1 MPPKSN
7 SKKNQASWFQCEACG
22 VHIPSKARDNHEGLC
37 STISKDGLDPNS
49 EAEYVQGGAIFTRSL
64 QQRNFEVE
72 SLKDLTAKYSNM
84 LVFISEGAMQLGQL
98 YIGQHVVV
106 ETPSMEEPPLV
117 RIVWPVSEQ
126 FLTTVFVSETD
137 FKLNWTRMR
146 GKLLK
151 ISALDTSCLTAAS
164 SISLRQQNSTE
175 TSLNA
180 GQLQEASA
188 ILKREI
194 VNRIFCQGS
203 RIHMNFFNKSL
214 TFCLERWQGTVEE
227 ALAGLSLKVKPL
239 QFVQVT
245 NVTKLQVIQKDEGLQ
260 QEEQMKSN
268 RITKSDIGGLD
279 RQLQLVEE
287 SMEYALGFRSLPAGA
302 WVLFLDFP
310 NLYQLFNVFPGLKVS
325 RGMLLYG
332 ATGCGKTMIL
342 EAMSTA
348 AEERSQ
354 GHIQVIP
361 INTGELYSKFLG
373 ETEQK
378 LGAIFERAYNHYPHP
393 TLLLIEDVHNLCPKQ
408 DASDLV
414 KRVSLSFLSLLDQL
428 SSPHQL
434 KGSRTFVLATSS
446 QIEALHPSIR
456 RAGRLDSELELGAPN
471 PQARRDII
479 KCLVQPL
486 ERKLTAEEVEH
497 IASITHGYV
506 GADLA
511 NLVYA
516 AMLQAQPNPLQLQH
530 LQSALTRIK
539 PSAMREV
546 LIECPN
552 VQWSDIG
559 GQSELR
565 LAMQQ
570 AIEWPLL
577 HAEKFQRLG
586 IKPPRGILMFGPPGC
601 SKTMIA
607 KALATESKLN
617 FLSIKGPE
625 LFSMWVGESERAVR
639 EVFRKA
645 RQVAPAIVF
654 FDEIDAIGGER
665 AEGEGSGSGSSV
677 KERVLT
683 QLLTEMDGVEA
694 LQNVTIV
701 AATNRP
707 DMIDKALLRPGRI
720 DRILYVGLPKTE
732 ARREILKIKLRDMPI
747 AEDVDMEKLVQLTD
761 GYSGAEIQAL
771 CQEAALRALEQSF
784 EAEQVHWPDFEH
796 ALQAVPPRTSP
807 ELLKLYEDYQKR
819 K

>member
-1 MPPKSN
+1 MPPKSS
-7 SKKNQASWFQCEACG
+7 SKKNQASWFHCESCG
-22 VHIPSKARDNHEGLC
+22 VHIPSKARDNHEGSC
-37 STISKDGLDPNS
+37 SAIAQGDVGPES
-49 EAEYVQGGAIFTRSL
+49 EAEYVRSGAIFTRSL
-64 QQRNFEVE
+64 QQRNFELD
-72 SLKDLTAKYSNM
+72 SLKDLPAKYANM
-84 LVFISEGAMQLGQL
+84 LVFVSEGAMQLAQL
-98 YIGQHVVV
+98 HIGQHVVIEASSTAV
-106 ETPSMEEPPLV
+106 QPQV
-117 RIVWPVSEQ
+117 RIVWPISEQ
-126 FLTTVFVSETD
+126 FLTAVFVSEGD
-137 FKLNWTRMR
+137 FKLHCTQLR
-146 GKLLK
+146 GNLLK
-151 ISALDTSCLTAAS
+151 IFALDPSCLTAAAS
-164 SISLRQQNSTE
+164 VSLKHLNNTE
-175 TSLNA
+175 TFLKS
-180 GQLQEASA
+180 GQLEEAIA
-188 ILKREI
+188 LLKREM
-194 VNRIFCQGS
+194 VNRIFCKDSQ
-203 RIHMNFFNKSL
+203 IHMNFFNKSL
-214 TFCLERWQGTVEE
+214 IFRLVRWQGTVEE
-227 ALAGLSLKVKPL
+227 ALAGLSLDSKPM

-245 NVTKLQVIQKDEGLQ
+245 NVTKVQLISENSNQQSVDETI
-260 QEEQMKSN
+260 SH
-268 RITKSDIGGLD
+268 RITKSQIGGLD
-279 RQLQLVEE
+279 RQLQLVQE
-287 SMEYALGFRSLPAGA
+287 SMEYALGFRALPAG
-302 WVLFLDFP
+302 LR
-310 NLYQLFNVFPGLKVS
+310 VS
-325 RGMLLYG
+325 RGMLLFG
-332 ATGCGKTMIL
+332 ATGCGKSMIL
-342 EAMSTA
+342 EAMCA
-348 AEERSQ
+348 VAEDHSQ
-354 GHIQVIP
+354 GNVQLIR
-361 INTGELYSKFLG
+361 INSGEVYSKFLG

-378 LGAIFERAYNHYPHP
+378 LAAIFERAYNHYPHP

-408 DASDLV
+408 ESSDLV
-414 KRVSLSFLSLLDQL
+414 KRVSLAFLSLLDQL
-428 SSPHQL
+428 STPRQL
-434 KGSRTFVLATSS
+434 KGKRTFLLATSS

-456 RAGRLDSELELGAPN
+456 RAGRLDSELELGAPS

-479 KCLVQPL
+479 RCLIQTL
-486 ERKLTAEEVEH
+486 EHQMSEDEVDNV
-497 IASITHGYV
+497 ASITHGYV

-516 AMLQAQPNPLQLQH
+516 AVLQAQPNPLQLLH
-530 LQSALTRIK
+530 LQNALTRIK

-586 IKPPRGILMFGPPGC
+586 INPPRGILMFGPPGC

-665 AEGEGSGSGSSV
+665 GEGEGSSSGSSV

-683 QLLTEMDGVEA
+683 QLLTELDGVEA

-720 DRILYVGLPKTE
+720 DRILYVGLPQNE
-732 ARREILKIKLRDMPI
+732 ARREILKIKLRPMPVSK
-747 AEDVDMEKLVQLTD
+747 EVDMERLVHLTE
-761 GYSGAEIQAL
+761 GYSGAEIQAV
-771 CQEAALRALEQSF
+771 CHEAALRALEQSF
-784 EAEQVHWPDFEH
+784 EAEEVKWVDFEH

-807 ELLKLYEDYQKR
+807 ELLNLYEDYLKR

>member
-1 MPPKSN
+1 MPPKSS
-7 SKKNQASWFQCEACG
+7 SKKNQASWFQCESCS
-22 VHIPSKARDNHEGLC
+22 VHIPAKAKDNHDTTC
-37 STISKDGLDPNS
+37 SALSQDDIEPPS
-49 EAEYVQGGAIFTRSL
+49 EAEFIRSGAIFTRSL

-72 SLKDLTAKYSNM
+72 SLKDLPPKYANR
-84 LVFISEGAMQLGQL
+84 LVFISGGALRLAQLH
-98 YIGQHVVV
+98 IGQHVVI
-106 ETPSMEEPPLV
+106 EALGEEEEPAPLV
-117 RIVWPVSEQ
+117 RIAWPVPEQ
-126 FLTTVFVSETD
+126 FLTTVFASASD
-137 FKLNWTRMR
+137 FKLNWTPLR
-146 GKLLK
+146 GKLLR
-151 ISALDTSCLTAAS
+151 ISALDTKRLTAAACL
-164 SISLRQQNSTE
+164 SLSHLNAKE
-175 TSLNA
+175 ASLNKA
-180 GQLQEASA
+180 QLLEASK
-188 ILKREI
+188 LLGKQI
-194 VNRIFCQGS
+194 VNGIFCQGS

-214 TFCLERWQGTVEE
+214 SFRLERWQGTVEE
-227 ALAGLSLKVKPL
+227 ALANLSLDAKTRG
-239 QFVQVT
+239 FVQVT
-245 NVTKLQVIQKDEGLQ
+245 NVTKIQIASAEDQEQ
-260 QEEQMKSN
+260 PEEQSSHN
-268 RITKSDIGGLD
+268 RVTRKQIGGLD

-287 SMEYALGFRSLPAGA
+287 GMEYALGLRKLPA
-302 WVLFLDFP
+302 
-310 NLYQLFNVFPGLKVS
+310 GLKVS

-332 ATGCGKTMIL
+332 ATGCGKSLIL
-342 EAMSTA
+342 EAMTA
-348 AEERSQ
+348 VAEERSQ
-354 GHIQVIP
+354 GHLQVIP
-361 INTGELYSKFLG
+361 INSGEVFSRFLG

-378 LGAIFERAYNHYPHP
+378 LAAIFERAYAHYPHP
-393 TLLLIEDVHNLCPKQ
+393 TLLLVEDVHNLCPKQ
-408 DASDLV
+408 ENSDLV

-428 SSPHQL
+428 SNPRQP

-446 QIEALHPSIR
+446 QIESLHPSIR

-471 PQARRDII
+471 PQARRDIL
-479 KCLVQPL
+479 KCLTQPL
-486 ERKLTAEEVEH
+486 EHSLRDEDLEQ
-497 IASITHGYV
+497 IASVSHGYV

-516 AMLQAQPNPLQLQH
+516 ALLQSQPNPLQLQH
-530 LQSALTRIK
+530 LQGALTRIK

-577 HAEKFQRLG
+577 HADKFQRLG

-654 FDEIDAIGGER
+654 FDEIDAIGSER
-665 AEGEGSGSGSSV
+665 SEGNGSGSGSGSGSSV

-732 ARREILKIKLRDMPI
+732 ARREILKIKLRAMPV
-747 AEDVDMEKLVQLTD
+747 AKDVDMEQLVQRTE
-761 GYSGAEIQAL
+761 GYSGAEIQAV
-771 CQEAALRALEQSF
+771 CHEAALRALEQSF
-784 EAEQVHWPDFEH
+784 EAEEVQWKDFEH
-796 ALQAVPPRTSP
+796 ALGAVPPRTSP

>member
-1 MPPKSN
+1 MPPKSS
-7 SKKNQASWFQCEACG
+7 SKKNQASWYHCESCG
-22 VHIPSKARDNHEGLC
+22 VHIPSKARDSHEGSC
-37 STISKDGLDPNS
+37 SAISQDEVGTDS
-49 EAEYVQGGAIFTRSL
+49 EAEYVRSGAIFTRSL

-72 SLKDLTAKYSNM
+72 SLKDLSAKYANM
-84 LVFISEGAMQLGQL
+84 LIFVSEGAMQLAQL
-98 YIGQHVVV
+98 HIGQHVVL
-106 ETPSMEEPPLV
+106 EAPSAAEQPLV
-117 RIVWPVSEQ
+117 RIVWPISEQ
-126 FLTTVFVSETD
+126 FLTTVFVSEGD
-137 FKLNWTRMR
+137 FKLHCTQLR
-146 GKLLK
+146 GKFLK
-151 ISALDTSCLTAAS
+151 ISALDPGRLTTAAS
-164 SISLRQQNSTE
+164 ISLKHLNSTG
-175 TSLNA
+175 SPLSPP
-180 GQLQEASA
+180 QLQDALA
-188 ILKREI
+188 LLKRDM
-194 VNRIFCQGS
+194 VNRVFCEGS
-203 RIHMNFFNKSL
+203 QVLMNFFNKSL
-214 TFCLERWQGTVEE
+214 TFRLERWQGTVEK
-227 ALAGLSLKVKPL
+227 ALAGLSLDSKPS

-245 NVTKLQVIQKDEGLQ
+245 NTTKLQLMAENTGQQQ
-260 QEEQMKSN
+260 QEQKISL
-268 RITKSDIGGLD
+268 RVTKSQIGGLD

-287 SMEYALGFRSLPAGA
+287 SMEYSLGFRTLPAG
-302 WVLFLDFP
+302 LR
-310 NLYQLFNVFPGLKVS
+310 VS
-325 RGMLLYG
+325 RGLLVYG
-332 ATGCGKTMIL
+332 ATGCGKSMVL
-342 EAMSTA
+342 EAMSA
-348 AEERSQ
+348 VAEERSQ
-354 GHIQVIP
+354 GHVQLIR
-361 INTGELYSKFLG
+361 INSGEVYSKFLG

-378 LGAIFERAYNHYPHP
+378 LAAIFERAYNHYPHP

-408 DASDLV
+408 DGSDLV
-414 KRVSLSFLSLLDQL
+414 KRVSLSFLSMLDQL
-428 SSPHQL
+428 SSPSQL
-434 KGSRTFVLATSS
+434 KGSKTFVLATSS

-456 RAGRLDSELELGAPN
+456 RAGRLDSEIELCAPSSE
-471 PQARRDII
+471 ARRDII
-479 KCLVQPL
+479 RCLIQSL
-486 ERKLTAEEVEH
+486 ENKLSEKETEH

-516 AMLQAQPNPLQLQH
+516 AMLQAQPKPLDLMH
-530 LQSALTRIK
+530 LQAALTRIK

-665 AEGEGSGSGSSV
+665 AEGDGSGSGSSV

-683 QLLTEMDGVEA
+683 QLLTELDGVEA

-720 DRILYVGLPKTE
+720 DRILYVGLPQSE
-732 ARREILKIKLRDMPI
+732 ARREILKIKLRSMPI
-747 AEDVDMEKLVQLTD
+747 SEEVDMERLVQMTE
-761 GYSGAEIQAL
+761 GYSGAEIQAV
-771 CQEAALRALEQSF
+771 CHEAALRSLEQSF
-784 EAEQVHWPDFEH
+784 EAEHVKWADFEH
-796 ALQAVPPRTSP
+796 ALESVPPRTSP
-807 ELLKLYEDYQKR
+807 ELLKLYEDYLKR

>member
-7 SKKNQASWFQCEACG
+7 SKKNQASWFHCETCG
-22 VHIPSKARDNHEGLC
+22 AHIPSKARDNHEEICPTLSQGE
-37 STISKDGLDPNS
+37 IDPNS
-49 EAEYVQGGAIFTRSL
+49 TAEFVRSGVL
-64 QQRNFEVE
+64 YTTSVQQRNFEVD
-72 SLKDLTAKYSNM
+72 SLKDLPLKYTNM
-84 LVFISEGAMQLGQL
+84 IIFLSEGAMQLAQL
-98 YIGQHVVV
+98 HIGQHVVIQALA
-106 ETPSMEEPPLV
+106 TEEPPLV
-117 RIVWPVSEQ
+117 RIVWPIPEQ
-126 FLTTVFVSETD
+126 FLSTIFVNDAD
-137 FKLNWTRMR
+137 FKFHWTSLR

-151 ISALDTSCLTAAS
+151 ICALDTSRLIAAS
-164 SISLRQQNSTE
+164 SISLRQMNSKE
-175 TSLNA
+175 APLRA
-180 GQLQEASA
+180 EQLQDATH
-188 ILKREI
+188 IVKKDI
-194 VNRIFCQGS
+194 VNHIYCVGS
-203 RIHMNFFNKSL
+203 RIRTNFFNKSL
-214 TFCLERWQGTVEE
+214 TFAFEHWQSSVEE
-227 ALAGLSLKVKPL
+227 TLSNLSLESKPL
-239 QFVQVT
+239 TFVQVT
-245 NVTKLQVIQKDEGLQ
+245 NVTKLQLVNGAEEHP
-260 QEEQMKSN
+260 QEKQPSSS
-268 RITKSDIGGLD
+268 RITKSQIGGLD
-279 RQLQLVEE
+279 RHLQLVEE
-287 SMEYALGFRSLPAGA
+287 SMEYALGFRKLPA
-302 WVLFLDFP
+302 
-310 NLYQLFNVFPGLKVS
+310 GLKVS

-332 ATGCGKTMIL
+332 ATGCGKSMIL
-342 EAMSTA
+342 EAMSSV
-348 AEERSQ
+348 AEERSH
-354 GHIQVIP
+354 GHIKLIP
-361 INTGELYSKFLG
+361 INSCEVYSKFLG
-373 ETEQK
+373 ETEK
-378 LGAIFERAYNHYPHP
+378 RLAEIFELAYNHYPHP
-393 TLLLIEDVHNLCPKQ
+393 TLLLIEDIHNLCPKQ
-408 DASDLV
+408 EPTDLV

-428 SSPHQL
+428 NSPRNL
-434 KGSRTFVLATSS
+434 KGSKTFVLATSS

-456 RAGRLDSELELGAPN
+456 RAGRLDSEVELGAPS
-471 PQARRDII
+471 PTARKDII
-479 KCLVQPL
+479 KCLTSSVQNILGEEDL
-486 ERKLTAEEVEH
+486 EH
-497 IASITHGYV
+497 MASITHGYV

-516 AMLQAQPNPLQLQH
+516 GMLNAHPNPLQLQH
-530 LQSALTRIK
+530 LQAALTRIK

-639 EVFRKA
+639 EVFRRA

-665 AEGEGSGSGSSV
+665 ADGDSGSSSV

-720 DRILYVGLPKTE
+720 DRILYVGLPKAE
-732 ARREILKIKLRDMPI
+732 ARREILKIKLRAMPL
-747 AEDVDMEKLVQLTD
+747 ADGVDMEKLVQLTD
-761 GYSGAEIQAL
+761 GYSGAEIQAV
-771 CQEAALRALEQSF
+771 CHEAALRALEQSF
-784 EAEQVHWPDFEH
+784 EAEHVQWADFEH
-796 ALQAVPPRTSP
+796 ALKAVPPRTSP
-807 ELLKLYEDYQKR
+807 ELLKLYEDYLKR
-819 K
+819 

>member
-1 MPPKSN
+1 MPPKSS
-7 SKKNQASWFQCEACG
+7 SKKNQASWFHCESCG
-22 VHIPSKARDNHEGLC
+22 VHIPSKARDNHEAAC
-37 STISKDGLDPNS
+37 SALSQDDGGGDS
-49 EAEYVQGGAIFTRSL
+49 QAEYVRSGAIFTRSL

-72 SLKDLTAKYSNM
+72 SLKDLPAKYANM
-84 LVFISEGAMQLGQL
+84 LIFVSEGAMHLAQLH
-98 YIGQHVVV
+98 IGQHVVL
-106 ETPSMEEPPLV
+106 EAPATAEQPLV
-117 RIVWPVSEQ
+117 RIVWPISEQ
-126 FLTTVFVSETD
+126 FLTTVFVSEAD
-137 FKLNWTRMR
+137 FKLHCTQLR
-146 GKLLK
+146 GKFLK
-151 ISALDTSCLTAAS
+151 ISALDPSCLTAAS
-164 SISLRQQNSTE
+164 SISLRHLNSTE
-175 TSLNA
+175 IPLKT
-180 GQLQEASA
+180 GQLQDA
-188 ILKREI
+188 IALLKRDM
-194 VNRIFCQGS
+194 VNRVYSKDSQ
-203 RIHMNFFNKSL
+203 IHMNFFNKSL
-214 TFCLERWQGTVEE
+214 TFRLERWQGTVED
-227 ALAGLSLKVKPL
+227 ALANLSLDSKPL

-245 NVTKLQVIQKDEGLQ
+245 NVTKLQLIGESNEQQ
-260 QEEQMKSN
+260 QEEQKISH
-268 RITKSDIGGLD
+268 RITKSQIGGLD
-279 RQLQLVEE
+279 RQLELVEE
-287 SMEYALGFRSLPAGA
+287 SMEYALGFRALPAG
-302 WVLFLDFP
+302 LR
-310 NLYQLFNVFPGLKVS
+310 VS
-325 RGMLLYG
+325 RGLLLYG
-332 ATGCGKTMIL
+332 ATGCGKSMIL
-342 EAMSTA
+342 EAMSA
-348 AEERSQ
+348 VAEERSQ
-354 GHIQVIP
+354 GNVQLIR
-361 INTGELYSKFLG
+361 INSGEVYSKFLG

-378 LGAIFERAYNHYPHP
+378 LAAIFERAYNHYPHP

-408 DASDLV
+408 ENSDLV
-414 KRVSLSFLSLLDQL
+414 KRVSLAFLSLLDQL
-428 SSPHQL
+428 STPSQL
-434 KGSRTFVLATSS
+434 KGSRTFLLATSS

-456 RAGRLDSELELGAPN
+456 RAGRLDSELELGAPSS
-471 PQARRDII
+471 QSRRDII
-479 KCLVQPL
+479 SCLLQSMEHQL
-486 ERKLTAEEVEH
+486 SEEEIEQV
-497 IASITHGYV
+497 ASITHGYV

-516 AMLQAQPNPLQLQH
+516 AMLQAQPNPLKLLH

-665 AEGEGSGSGSSV
+665 AEGDGSGSGSSV

-683 QLLTEMDGVEA
+683 QLLTELDGVEA

-720 DRILYVGLPKTE
+720 DRILYVGLPQSV
-732 ARREILKIKLRDMPI
+732 ARREILKIKMRAMPI
-747 AEDVDMEKLVQLTD
+747 AEEVDLEKLVQLTE
-761 GYSGAEIQAL
+761 GYSGAEIQAV
-771 CQEAALRALEQSF
+771 CHEAALRALEQSF
-784 EAEQVHWPDFEH
+784 EAEQVKWADFLH
-796 ALQAVPPRTSP
+796 ALEAVPPRTSP
-807 ELLKLYEDYQKR
+807 ELLKLYEDYLKR

>member
-1 MPPKSN
+1 MPPKSS
-7 SKKNQASWFQCEACG
+7 SKKNQASWYHCEACG
-22 VHIPSKARDNHEGLC
+22 VHIPSKARDNHDDHC
-37 STISKDGLDPNS
+37 STISQGDATPDS
-49 EAEYVQGGAIFTRSL
+49 DAEYVRSGTIFTRSV
-64 QQRNFEVE
+64 QQGNFEVE
-72 SLKDLTAKYSNM
+72 SLKDLSTKYANM
-84 LVFISEGAMQLGQL
+84 LLFVSEGAMQLAQL
-98 YIGQHVVV
+98 HIGQHVVIEAPSV
-106 ETPSMEEPPLV
+106 ELQPLV
-117 RIVWPVSEQ
+117 RILWPISEQ
-126 FLTTVFVSETD
+126 FLTTVFVSEGD
-137 FKLNWTRMR
+137 FKLHWTQLR

-151 ISALDTSCLTAAS
+151 ISSLDTSCLTAAA
-164 SISLRQQNSTE
+164 SISLRQINSKE
-175 TSLNA
+175 TPLA
-180 GQLQEASA
+180 PGQMQEAIA
-188 ILKREI
+188 LLKRDI
-194 VNRIFCQGS
+194 VNGIFCNGS
-203 RIHMNFFNKSL
+203 EIYMNFFNKKL
-214 TFCLERWQGTVEE
+214 LFRLERWQGTVEE
-227 ALAGLSLKVKPL
+227 ALASLSLDSKPL

-245 NVTKLQVIQKDEGLQ
+245 NVTKLQLIAESAEQQQNEQK
-260 QEEQMKSN
+260 KN
-268 RITKSDIGGLD
+268 HRITKSQIGGLD
-279 RQLQLVEE
+279 RQLHLVEE
-287 SMEYALGFRSLPAGA
+287 CMEYALGFRALPT
-302 WVLFLDFP
+302 
-310 NLYQLFNVFPGLKVS
+310 GLRVS

-332 ATGCGKTMIL
+332 ATGCGKSLIL
-342 EAMSTA
+342 EAMSA
-348 AEERSQ
+348 VAEERSQ
-354 GHIQVIP
+354 GNAQLIR
-361 INTGELYSKFLG
+361 INSGEIYSKFLG

-378 LGAIFERAYNHYPHP
+378 LTAIFERAYNHYPHP

-408 DASDLV
+408 ESSDLI
-414 KRVSLSFLSLLDQL
+414 KRVSLAFLSLLDQL
-428 SSPHQL
+428 SSPSQL
-434 KGSRTFVLATSS
+434 KGSRTFLLATSS
-446 QIEALHPSIR
+446 QIESLHPSIR
-456 RAGRLDSELELGAPN
+456 RAGRLDNELELGAPT
-471 PQARRDII
+471 PQARREII
-479 KCLVQPL
+479 ECLTQSL
-486 ERKLTAEEVEH
+486 DHQLSEEAAEH

-516 AMLQAQPNPLQLQH
+516 AMLQAQPHPLQLQH
-530 LQSALTRIK
+530 LQAALTRIK

-552 VQWSDIG
+552 VQWADIG

-665 AEGEGSGSGSSV
+665 SEGDGSGSGSGSSV

-732 ARREILKIKLRDMPI
+732 ARREILKIKLRAMPVSK
-747 AEDVDMEKLVQLTD
+747 DVDMEKLVQLTE
-761 GYSGAEIQAL
+761 GYSGAEIQAV
-771 CQEAALRALEQSF
+771 CHEAALRALEQSF
-784 EAEQVHWPDFEH
+784 EAEQVQWLDFEH
-796 ALQAVPPRTSP
+796 ALKAVPPRTSP
-807 ELLKLYEDYQKR
+807 ELLKLYEDYLKR

>member
-1 MPPKSN
+1 MPPKSS
-7 SKKNQASWFQCEACG
+7 SKKNQASWFHCETCG
-22 VHIPSKARDNHEGLC
+22 VHISSKARDNHDDHC
-37 STISKDGLDPNS
+37 TIIAQGDAARDS
-49 EAEYVQGGAIFTRSL
+49 EAEYVQNGAIFTRTV

-72 SLKDLTAKYSNM
+72 SLKDLSGKYANM
-84 LVFISEGAMQLGQL
+84 LLFVSEGAMQLAKL
-98 YIGQHVVV
+98 HIGQHVVV
-106 ETPSMEEPPLV
+106 EASSTEQQPLV
-117 RIVWPVSEQ
+117 RILWPISEQ
-126 FLTTVFVSETD
+126 FLTTVFVSEAD
-137 FKLNWTRMR
+137 FKLNWMHLR

-151 ISALDTSCLTAAS
+151 ISALDTNCLTAAA
-164 SISLRQQNSTE
+164 SISLKQLNSKE
-175 TSLNA
+175 SPLAA
-180 GQLQEASA
+180 GQLQEAIA
-188 ILKREI
+188 LLKRDI
-194 VNRIFCQGS
+194 VNRIFCKGS
-203 RIHMNFFNKSL
+203 EIHMNFFNKL
-214 TFCLERWQGTVEE
+214 LVFRLERWQGTVEE
-227 ALAGLSLKVKPL
+227 ALAGLSLDSKPL

-245 NVTKLQVIQKDEGLQ
+245 NVTKLQLISESAEQQQK
-260 QEEQMKSN
+260 EQKKN
-268 RITKSDIGGLD
+268 HRITKSQLGGLD
-279 RQLQLVEE
+279 RQLNLVEE
-287 SMEYALGFRSLPAGA
+287 SMEYALGFRALPT
-302 WVLFLDFP
+302 
-310 NLYQLFNVFPGLKVS
+310 GLRVS

-332 ATGCGKTMIL
+332 ATGCGKSLIL
-342 EAMSTA
+342 EAMSA
-348 AEERSQ
+348 VAEELSQ
-354 GHIQVIP
+354 GNAQIIR
-361 INTGELYSKFLG
+361 INSGEVYSKFLG

-378 LGAIFERAYNHYPHP
+378 LAAIFERAYNHYPHP

-408 DASDLV
+408 ESSDLV
-414 KRVSLSFLSLLDQL
+414 KRVSLAFLSLLDQL
-428 SSPHQL
+428 SSPSQL
-434 KGSRTFVLATSS
+434 KGSRTFLLATSS
-446 QIEALHPSIR
+446 QIESLHPSMR
-456 RAGRLDSELELGAPN
+456 RAGRLDSELELGAPT
-471 PQARRDII
+471 PQARREII
-479 KCLVQPL
+479 QCLTQSL
-486 ERKLTAEEVEH
+486 DHQLGEEAFEH
-497 IASITHGYV
+497 IASVTHGYV

-516 AMLQAQPNPLQLQH
+516 AMLQAQPHPMQLQH
-530 LQSALTRIK
+530 LQAALTRIK

-552 VQWSDIG
+552 VQWADIG

-577 HAEKFQRLG
+577 HADKFQRLG

-665 AEGEGSGSGSSV
+665 SEGDGSGSGSGSSV

-732 ARREILKIKLRDMPI
+732 ARREILKIKLRAMPVSQ
-747 AEDVDMEKLVQLTD
+747 DVDMEKLVQLTE
-761 GYSGAEIQAL
+761 GYSGAEIQAV
-771 CQEAALRALEQSF
+771 CHEAALRALEQSF
-784 EAEQVHWPDFEH
+784 EAEQVQWLDFEH
-796 ALQAVPPRTSP
+796 ALKAVPPRTSP
-807 ELLKLYEDYQKR
+807 ELLKLYEDYLKR

>member
-1 MPPKSN
+1 MPPKSS
-7 SKKNQASWFQCEACG
+7 SKKNQASWYHCESCG
-22 VHIPSKARDNHEGLC
+22 VHIPSKARDNHEAAC
-37 STISKDGLDPNS
+37 SAISQDDGGGDS
-49 EAEYVQGGAIFTRSL
+49 EGEYVRSGAIFTRSL

-72 SLKDLTAKYSNM
+72 SLKDLPAKYANM
-84 LVFISEGAMQLGQL
+84 LIFVSEGAMHLAHL
-98 YIGQHVVV
+98 HIGQHVVL
-106 ETPSMEEPPLV
+106 EAPSTAEQPLV
-117 RIVWPVSEQ
+117 RIVWPILEQ
-126 FLTTVFVSETD
+126 FLTTVFVSEAD
-137 FKLNWTRMR
+137 FKVHCTQLR
-146 GKLLK
+146 GKFLK
-151 ISALDTSCLTAAS
+151 ISALDPSRLTAAA
-164 SISLRQQNSTE
+164 SISLRHLNSTE
-175 TSLNA
+175 TPLKS
-180 GQLQEASA
+180 GQLQDA
-188 ILKREI
+188 IALLKREMI
-194 VNRIFCQGS
+194 NRVYCKDSQ
-203 RIHMNFFNKSL
+203 IHMNFFNKSL
-214 TFCLERWQGTVEE
+214 TFRLERWQGTVEE
-227 ALAGLSLKVKPL
+227 ALAGLSLDSKPL

-245 NVTKLQVIQKDEGLQ
+245 NVTKLQLIVDSSQQ
-260 QEEQMKSN
+260 QEKQKISH
-268 RITKSDIGGLD
+268 RITKSQIGGLD
-279 RQLQLVEE
+279 RQLHLVEE
-287 SMEYALGFRSLPAGA
+287 SMEYALGFRAMPAG
-302 WVLFLDFP
+302 LR
-310 NLYQLFNVFPGLKVS
+310 VS
-325 RGMLLYG
+325 RGLLLYG
-332 ATGCGKTMIL
+332 ATGCGKSMIL
-342 EAMSTA
+342 EAMSA
-348 AEERSQ
+348 LAEERSQ
-354 GHIQVIP
+354 GHVQLIR
-361 INTGELYSKFLG
+361 INSGEVYSKFLG

-378 LGAIFERAYNHYPHP
+378 LAAIFERAYNHYPHP

-408 DASDLV
+408 EGSDLV

-428 SSPHQL
+428 STPSQL
-434 KGSRTFVLATSS
+434 KGSKTFLLATSS

-456 RAGRLDSELELGAPN
+456 RAGRLDNELEVGAPSS
-471 PQARRDII
+471 QSRRDII
-479 KCLVQPL
+479 RCLLQSTEHQL
-486 ERKLTAEEVEH
+486 SEEDVEH
-497 IASITHGYV
+497 VASITHGYV

-516 AMLQAQPNPLQLQH
+516 ALLQAQPNPLKLQH

-577 HAEKFQRLG
+577 HADKFQRLG

-665 AEGEGSGSGSSV
+665 AEGDGSGSGSSV

-683 QLLTEMDGVEA
+683 QLLTELDGVEA

-720 DRILYVGLPKTE
+720 DRILYVGLPQSE
-732 ARREILKIKLRDMPI
+732 ARREILKIKLRAMPI
-747 AEDVDMEKLVQLTD
+747 SEEVDMEKLVQLTE
-761 GYSGAEIQAL
+761 GYSGAEIQAV
-771 CQEAALRALEQSF
+771 CHEAALRALEQSF
-784 EAEQVHWPDFEH
+784 EAEQVKWVDFLH
-796 ALQAVPPRTSP
+796 ALEAVPPRTSP
-807 ELLKLYEDYQKR
+807 ELLKLYEDYLKR

>member
-1 MPPKSN
+1 MPPKSS
-7 SKKNQASWFQCEACG
+7 SKKNQASWFHCESCG
-22 VHIPSKARDNHEGLC
+22 VHIPSKARDNHEGSC
-37 STISKDGLDPNS
+37 SAISQDDLSQDN
-49 EAEYVQGGAIFTRSL
+49 EAEFVRSGTIFTRSL
-64 QQRNFEVE
+64 QQKNFEVE
-72 SLKDLTAKYSNM
+72 SLKDLPAKYANM
-84 LVFISEGAMQLGQL
+84 LVFVSEGAIQLAQL
-98 YIGQHVVV
+98 HIGQHVVL
-106 ETPSMEEPPLV
+106 EAPSTEEQPLV
-117 RIVWPVSEQ
+117 RILWPISEN
-126 FLTTVFVSETD
+126 FLTTVFVSEKD
-137 FKLNWTRMR
+137 FKLHCTQFR

-151 ISALDTSCLTAAS
+151 ISALDPNRLTAAAS
-164 SISLRQQNSTE
+164 VSLKHLNSQE
-175 TSLNA
+175 VPLNT
-180 GQLQEASA
+180 GQLQEAIA
-188 ILKREI
+188 LLKRDM
-194 VNRIFCQGS
+194 VNGVFCRNQQ
-203 RIHMNFFNKSL
+203 IHMNFFNKSL
-214 TFCLERWQGTVEE
+214 TFRLERWQGTVED
-227 ALAGLSLKVKPL
+227 ALAGLSLDPTPL

-245 NVTKLQVIQKDEGLQ
+245 NVTKLQLLPENSNEQQKQ
-260 QEEQMKSN
+260 QKISYK
-268 RITKSDIGGLD
+268 ITKSQIGGLD

-287 SMEYALGFRSLPAGA
+287 TMEYALGFRPLPAG
-302 WVLFLDFP
+302 LR
-310 NLYQLFNVFPGLKVS
+310 VS

-332 ATGCGKTMIL
+332 ATGCGKSMIL
-342 EAMSTA
+342 EAMSA
-348 AEERSQ
+348 VAEERSQ
-354 GHIQVIP
+354 ENVQLIR
-361 INTGELYSKFLG
+361 INSGEVYSKFLG

-378 LGAIFERAYNHYPHP
+378 LAAIFEKAYNHYPHP

-408 DASDLV
+408 EGGDLV
-414 KRVSLSFLSLLDQL
+414 KRVTLAFLSLLDQL
-428 SSPHQL
+428 SNPSQL
-434 KGSRTFVLATSS
+434 KGSRTFLLATSS

-456 RAGRLDSELELGAPN
+456 RAGRLDSELELGAPS

-479 KCLVQPL
+479 RCLVQSL
-486 ERKLTAEEVEH
+486 EHQLTDEEVEQ

-511 NLVYA
+511 TLVYA
-516 AMLQAQPNPLQLQH
+516 AMLQAQPNPLKLLH

-577 HAEKFQRLG
+577 HAEKFKRLG

-665 AEGEGSGSGSSV
+665 AEGEGSSSGSSV

-683 QLLTEMDGVEA
+683 QLLTELDGVEA
-694 LQNVTIV
+694 LHNVTIV

-720 DRILYVGLPKTE
+720 DRILYVGLPKSE
-732 ARREILKIKLRDMPI
+732 ARREILKIKLRAMPVS
-747 AEDVDMEKLVQLTD
+747 EEVDMEKLVQMTE
-761 GYSGAEIQAL
+761 GYSGAEIQAV
-771 CQEAALRALEQSF
+771 CHEAAMRALEQSF
-784 EAEQVHWPDFEH
+784 EAEQVMWKDFEH
-796 ALQAVPPRTSP
+796 ALNSVPPRTSP
-807 ELLKLYEDYQKR
+807 ELLKLYEDYLKR

>member
-1 MPPKSN
+1 MPPKSS
-7 SKKNQASWFQCEACG
+7 SKKNQVTWYHCESCG
-22 VHIPSKARDNHEGLC
+22 VHIPSKARENHEGLC
-37 STISKDGLDPNS
+37 SAISQDDVGPDS
-49 EAEYVQGGAIFTRSL
+49 EAEYVRSGAIYTRSL

-72 SLKDLTAKYSNM
+72 SVKDLPAKYANM
-84 LVFISEGAMQLGQL
+84 LVFVSEGAMQLAQL
-98 YIGQHVVV
+98 HIGQHVVL
-106 ETPSMEEPPLV
+106 EAPSTAEQPLV
-117 RIVWPVSEQ
+117 RIVWPTSEQ
-126 FLTTVFVSETD
+126 FLTTVFVSEGD
-137 FKLNWTRMR
+137 FKLHCTQLR

-151 ISALDTSCLTAAS
+151 ISALHPSRLTAAA
-164 SISLRQQNSTE
+164 SISLKHVNSTE
-175 TSLNA
+175 ASLMS
-180 GQLQEASA
+180 GQLKDA
-188 ILKREI
+188 IALLKRDM
-194 VNRIFCQGS
+194 VNRVFCKDS
-203 RIHMNFFNKSL
+203 LIHMNFFNKSL
-214 TFCLERWQGTVEE
+214 TFRLERWQSTVEE
-227 ALAGLSLKVKPL
+227 ALAGLSLDSKPL
-239 QFVQVT
+239 QFIQIT
-245 NVTKLQVIQKDEGLQ
+245 NVTKLHLITDDANQ
-260 QEEQMKSN
+260 QEEEQKISH
-268 RITKSDIGGLD
+268 RITKSQIGGLD

-287 SMEYALGFRSLPAGA
+287 SMEYALGFRTLPAG
-302 WVLFLDFP
+302 LR
-310 NLYQLFNVFPGLKVS
+310 VS
-325 RGMLLYG
+325 RGLLLYG
-332 ATGCGKTMIL
+332 ATGCGKSMVL
-342 EAMSTA
+342 EAMCA
-348 AEERSQ
+348 VAEERSQ
-354 GHIQVIP
+354 GHVQLIR
-361 INTGELYSKFLG
+361 INSGEVYSKFLG

-378 LGAIFERAYNHYPHP
+378 LGAIFERAHHLYPQP

-408 DASDLV
+408 ESSDLV
-414 KRVSLSFLSLLDQL
+414 KRVSLAFLSLLDQL
-428 SSPHQL
+428 STPSQL
-434 KGSRTFVLATSS
+434 KGSKTFVLATSS
-446 QIEALHPSIR
+446 QIDALHPSIR
-456 RAGRLDSELELGAPN
+456 RAGRLDNEVELGAPSS
-471 PQARRDII
+471 QARMEILR
-479 KCLVQPL
+479 CLIQSVEHQL
-486 ERKLTAEEVEH
+486 SDEEVEH
-497 IASITHGYV
+497 VASITHGYV

-516 AMLQAQPNPLQLQH
+516 AMLQAQPNPLQMPH
-530 LQSALTRIK
+530 LQAALTRIK

-665 AEGEGSGSGSSV
+665 SEGDGSSSGSSV

-683 QLLTEMDGVEA
+683 QLLTELDGVEA

-720 DRILYVGLPKTE
+720 DRILYVGLPQCE
-732 ARREILKIKLRDMPI
+732 ARREILKIKLRAMPI
-747 AEDVDMEKLVQLTD
+747 SNDVDVEKLVQLTE
-761 GYSGAEIQAL
+761 GYSGAEIQAV
-771 CQEAALRALEQSF
+771 CHEAALRALEQSF
-784 EAEQVHWPDFEH
+784 EAEHVKWTDFEH
-796 ALQAVPPRTSP
+796 ALKAVPPRTSP
-807 ELLKLYEDYQKR
+807 ELLKLYEDYLKR

>member
-1 MPPKSN
+1 MPPKSS
-7 SKKNQASWFQCEACG
+7 SKKNQASWYHCETCG
-22 VHIPSKARDNHEGLC
+22 VHIPSKARDNHDDHC
-37 STISKDGLDPNS
+37 STICQGNAAPDSD
-49 EAEYVQGGAIFTRSL
+49 AEFVRSGTIFTRSL

-72 SLKDLTAKYSNM
+72 SLKDLSSKYANM
-84 LVFISEGAMQLGQL
+84 LLFVSEGAMQLAQL
-98 YIGQHVVV
+98 HIGQHVVI
-106 ETPSMEEPPLV
+106 EAPLTEQQPLV
-117 RIVWPVSEQ
+117 RILWPISEQ
-126 FLTTVFVSETD
+126 FLTTVFVSEGD
-137 FKLNWTRMR
+137 YKLHWTQLR
-146 GKLLK
+146 GQLLK
-151 ISALDTSCLTAAS
+151 ISALDTSCLTAAA
-164 SISLRQQNSTE
+164 SISLRHLNSKE
-175 TSLNA
+175 TPMVA
-180 GQLQEASA
+180 GQLQEALA
-188 ILKREI
+188 LLKRDI
-194 VNRIFCQGS
+194 ANRIFCKGS
-203 RIHMNFFNKSL
+203 EIHMNFFNKSL
-214 TFCLERWQGTVEE
+214 LFRLERWHGTVEE
-227 ALAGLSLKVKPL
+227 ALASLSLDSKPL

-245 NVTKLQVIQKDEGLQ
+245 NVTKLQLIAESAEQQQ
-260 QEEQMKSN
+260 QEQKKTH
-268 RITKSDIGGLD
+268 RTTKSQIGGLD
-279 RQLQLVEE
+279 RQLHLVEE
-287 SMEYALGFRSLPAGA
+287 SMEYALGFRTLPAG
-302 WVLFLDFP
+302 LR
-310 NLYQLFNVFPGLKVS
+310 VS
-325 RGMLLYG
+325 RGMLIYG
-332 ATGCGKTMIL
+332 ATGCGKSLIL
-342 EAMSTA
+342 EAMSA
-348 AEERSQ
+348 VAEERSQ
-354 GHIQVIP
+354 GNVQVIR
-361 INTGELYSKFLG
+361 INSGEVYSKFLG

-378 LGAIFERAYNHYPHP
+378 LAAIFERAYNHYPHP
-393 TLLLIEDVHNLCPKQ
+393 SLLLLEDVHNLCPKQ
-408 DASDLV
+408 ETSDLV
-414 KRVSLSFLSLLDQL
+414 KRVSLAFLSLLDQL
-428 SSPHQL
+428 SSPSQL
-434 KGSRTFVLATSS
+434 KGSRTFLLATSS
-446 QIEALHPSIR
+446 QIESLHPSIR
-456 RAGRLDSELELGAPN
+456 RAGRLDSELELGAPT
-471 PQARRDII
+471 PQARREII
-479 KCLVQPL
+479 QCLTRSLDHQL
-486 ERKLTAEEVEH
+486 SEEAAEQ

-516 AMLQAQPNPLQLQH
+516 AMLQAQPHPLQLQH
-530 LQSALTRIK
+530 LQAALTRIK

-552 VQWSDIG
+552 VQWADIG

-665 AEGEGSGSGSSV
+665 SEGDGSGSGSGSSV

-683 QLLTEMDGVEA
+683 QLLTELDGVEA

-732 ARREILKIKLRDMPI
+732 ARREILKIKLRAMPVS
-747 AEDVDMEKLVQLTD
+747 EDVDMEELVQLTD
-761 GYSGAEIQAL
+761 GYSGAEIQAV
-771 CQEAALRALEQSF
+771 CHEAALRALEQSF
-784 EAEQVHWPDFEH
+784 EAEQVQWLDFEH
-796 ALQAVPPRTSP
+796 ALKAVPPRTSP
-807 ELLKLYEDYQKR
+807 ELLKLYEDYLKR

>member
-1 MPPKSN
+1 MPPKSS
-7 SKKNQASWFQCEACG
+7 SKKTQASWYHCETCG
-22 VHIPSKARDNHEGLC
+22 VHIPSKARDNHDEHC
-37 STISKDGLDPNS
+37 STIGQDDAAPDSD
-49 EAEYVQGGAIFTRSL
+49 AEYVRSGAIFTRTL

-72 SLKDLTAKYSNM
+72 SLKDLSAKYANV
-84 LVFISEGAMQLGQL
+84 LLFVSEGAMQLAKL
-98 YIGQHVVV
+98 HIGQHVVI
-106 ETPSMEEPPLV
+106 EAPTTEQQPLV
-117 RIVWPVSEQ
+117 RILWPISEQ
-126 FLTTVFVSETD
+126 FLTTVFVSEGD
-137 FKLNWTRMR
+137 LKLHWTQLR

-151 ISALDTSCLTAAS
+151 ITALDTSCLTAAA
-164 SISLRQQNSTE
+164 SISLRQLNSKE
-175 TSLNA
+175 TPLAA
-180 GQLQEASA
+180 GQLQEAIA
-188 ILKREI
+188 LLKRDI
-194 VNRIFCQGS
+194 VNRIFCKGS
-203 RIHMNFFNKSL
+203 EIHMNFFNKSL
-214 TFCLERWQGTVEE
+214 LFRLERWQGTVEE
-227 ALAGLSLKVKPL
+227 ALAGLSLDSKPL

-245 NVTKLQVIQKDEGLQ
+245 NVTKLQLIAESAEQQLKEQK
-260 QEEQMKSN
+260 KIH
-268 RITKSDIGGLD
+268 RITKTQIGGLD
-279 RQLQLVEE
+279 RQLNLVEE
-287 SMEYALGFRSLPAGA
+287 SMEYALGFRALPT
-302 WVLFLDFP
+302 
-310 NLYQLFNVFPGLKVS
+310 GLRVS

-332 ATGCGKTMIL
+332 ATGCGKSLIL
-342 EAMSTA
+342 EAMSA
-348 AEERSQ
+348 VAEERSQ
-354 GHIQVIP
+354 GNAQLIR
-361 INTGELYSKFLG
+361 INSGEVYSKFLG

-378 LGAIFERAYNHYPHP
+378 LAAIFERAYNHYPHP

-408 DASDLV
+408 ESSDLV
-414 KRVSLSFLSLLDQL
+414 KRVSLAFLSLLDQL
-428 SSPHQL
+428 SSPSQL
-434 KGSRTFVLATSS
+434 KGSKTFLLATSS
-446 QIEALHPSIR
+446 QIESLHPSIR
-456 RAGRLDSELELGAPN
+456 RAGRLDSELELGAPT
-471 PQARRDII
+471 PQARREII
-479 KCLVQPL
+479 QCLTQSL
-486 ERKLTAEEVEH
+486 EHQLNEEAVEH
-497 IASITHGYV
+497 IAAVTHGYV

-516 AMLQAQPNPLQLQH
+516 AMLQAQPHPLQLEH
-530 LQSALTRIK
+530 LQAALTRIK

-552 VQWSDIG
+552 VQWADIG

-665 AEGEGSGSGSSV
+665 SEGDSSGSGSGSSV

-683 QLLTEMDGVEA
+683 QLLTELDGVEA

-732 ARREILKIKLRDMPI
+732 ARREILKIKLRAMPVS
-747 AEDVDMEKLVQLTD
+747 ADVDIEKLVQLTE
-761 GYSGAEIQAL
+761 GYSGAEIQAV
-771 CQEAALRALEQSF
+771 CHEAALRALEQSF
-784 EAEQVHWPDFEH
+784 EAEQVQWLDFEH
-796 ALQAVPPRTSP
+796 ALKAVPPRTSP
-807 ELLKLYEDYQKR
+807 ELLKLYEDYLKR